1 MSAHTI
7 NGCSSDYGWGLTE
20 DGQGIVVWN
29 GDWFE
34 ILDKGTDLC
43 FTDKTVATDSLFNG
57 DNGGGDNGGAGGT
70 DAGAGSS
77 TSGTFAIN
85 GNSADYG
92 WGLTEDGQGIVVW
105 KGDWFEVLSKGTDLC
120 FTDQTVQTDDLFT
133 TSPPPA
139 PQPEPE
145 PEPEHMNVVAKV
157 TSADYTITEGETQA
171 FSVTLD
177 KPAAADTTLTVRVGE
192 QTAFLADYGIKL
204 FSGYILGDKQATFYF
219 GSQADKDDA
228 LSRGPEI
235 DKLMFD
241 RYGMTRE
248 DLQKFPVGI
257 ENAVQDF
264 RILDASGKE
273 IQIGSDGTFTV
284 DVKAGATTSEA
295 FSVQALYDM
304 QMTYSHSAPD
314 AQEGAETFT
323 FTVAGSNDTQCIE
336 SPSTQVTIE
345 NFALRH
351 TPVALDLNGDGQINV
366 TGASTSYEYAGEIGK
381 TVQFDI
387 NGDGKADSIEWLDG
401 SGDGLLVDNRDGNA
415 AGDMNGGRLFGDQG
429 GAFANGY
436 EKLASLD
443 TNGDHQLTGAELEG
457 LSVWI
462 DNGDALVQDGE
473 LRSVQDLGIKSIA
486 TNFDMVADGAGDR
499 LMQSVATTADGQ
511 AILTEDV
518 WFGSADGAALGD
530 VYTLDTSVVAD
541 ASHHIAD
548 DQQLQHVA

>member
-1 MSAHTI
+1 
-7 NGCSSDYGWGLTE
+7 
-20 DGQGIVVWN
+20 
-29 GDWFE
+29 
-34 ILDKGTDLC
+34 
-43 FTDKTVATDSLFNG
+43 
-57 DNGGGDNGGAGGT
+57 
-70 DAGAGSS
+70 
-77 TSGTFAIN
+77 
-85 GNSADYG
+85 
-92 WGLTEDGQGIVVW
+92 
-105 KGDWFEVLSKGTDLC
+105 
-120 FTDQTVQTDDLFT
+120 
-133 TSPPPA
+133 
-139 PQPEPE
+139 
-145 PEPEHMNVVAKV
+145 MNVVAKV

-415 AGDMNGGRLFGDQG
+415 AGDMNGGRLFGDQVVRSPMATRSWHRSIPTVTISSPERSWKG
-429 GAFANGY
+429 
-436 EKLASLD
+436 LASGLI
-443 TNGDHQLTGAELEG
+443 TVMRWFRMASCVRFRIWGSSRSRPISIWLLTG
-457 LSVWI
+457 
-462 DNGDALVQDGE
+462 LV
-473 LRSVQDLGIKSIA
+473 IA
-486 TNFDMVADGAGDR
+486 
-499 LMQSVATTADGQ
+499 
-511 AILTEDV
+511 
-518 WFGSADGAALGD
+518 
-530 VYTLDTSVVAD
+530 
-541 ASHHIAD
+541 
-548 DQQLQHVA
+548 